1 MVLANLPRYAE
12 FNTAVSKLAK
22 NGVGFT
28 EIAGNKSAI
37 MLTVLTDRPLNVTG
51 NYKILF
57 TQPIF
62 TKPGLSRVALVTTVG
77 NLSSLVRTLKLK
89 GVTIEHIYDY

>member
-22 NGVGFT
+22 KGVVFT
-28 EIAGNKSAI
+28 EIAGNKGAI
-37 MLTVLTDRPLNVTG
+37 MLTILTDKPLNVTG
-51 NYKILF
+51 NYKVLF

-62 TKPGLSRVALVTTVG
+62 TRSALNRVAIVTTVG
-77 NLSSLVRTLKLK
+77 NLSNTVKTLLADK
-89 GVTIEHIYDY
+89 VIIEHVYDY